1 MLLSWI
7 ENEEQ
12 KQFWS
17 GNTFKDGV
25 NEEIFSN
32 HLARKDVHS
41 HCYLGETNTLIA
53 YGEIVYSDLSKG
65 VLCRVI
71 VKPNARR
78 AGIGKNFIQDLLN
91 WAFHE
96 KSLKKIILNTY
107 GHNQP
112 ALRCYHTL
120 GFREVAL
127 KRKFRWVG
135 NRWCDL
141 VVLEKNSHKN

>member
-25 NEEIFSN
+25 NEEIFLN

-65 VLCRVI
+65 VLLSGDSKTKCEEGWHREKLHSRF
-71 VKPNARR
+71 VK
-78 AGIGKNFIQDLLN
+78 
-91 WAFHE
+91 
-96 KSLKKIILNTY
+96 
-107 GHNQP
+107 
-112 ALRCYHTL
+112 L
-120 GFREVAL
+120 GF
-127 KRKFRWVG
+127 
-135 NRWCDL
+135 
-141 VVLEKNSHKN
+141 S